1 MTRIALL
8 LVTKLRV
15 ILTKISALPTRQ
27 SYVMTVVRPEERTF
41 AVGVTHLVR
50 MSGWAIAP
58 SIAGWLMQTVAPAI
72 PLLIGATMKIGYDIL
87 LYSAFKTIKPPE
99 EK

>member
-50 MSGWAIAP
+50 ITAIN
-58 SIAGWLMQTVAPAI
+58 LRI
-72 PLLIGATMKIGYDIL
+72 PPFDKGGLGGI
-87 LYSAFKTIKPPE
+87 
-99 EK
+99 